1 MNKLYGERSRISSKK
16 KKKKYISNII
26 SETAHNYFFMVDF
39 EKLGGSLM

>member
-1 MNKLYGERSRISSKK
+1 MERGVGFQAKKGE
-16 KKKKYISNII
+16 KYISNII